1 MRNIC
6 LFIFVLVLPGLLFAQ
21 RRKKSSFE
29 QLYNSGSFS
38 QEIRLQNA
46 TAINTNGLEFSPVI
60 YENGLVYV
68 SRYKSGPTDEKTG
81 ETYFELFYA
90 ELDPN
95 GMPLRPQSFSTEL
108 NSQLHEGPVSFN
120 RRGDRIY
127 FTRSNLRKGVSK
139 ADSEGKVGLKIYEA
153 QRGYFDWENV
163 QELPFNDNEF
173 SCLHPSL
180 SADEQKLFFAS
191 NMPGGFGG
199 MDLYFVEKRGEG
211 WSPPINLGPEINTNK
226 NEVFPF
232 IHESGVL
239 FFSSNGHDGFGG
251 LDLFMIDLGGRRWGR
266 VINLGEPFNSGM
278 DDLGFILNPTGT
290 IGYFSSN
297 REGGYGGD
305 DIYVFSAPNG
315 IKGIETPAVVSTKIS
330 VYDGTSSKRISEASI
345 RVFES
350 SPEGLLDNEELYN
363 LEMLPHE
370 SENDE
375 MVLKLVRKREEELGQ
390 PKITTDRSGE
400 AYAEMDENKD
410 YLILIS
416 KPGYITKELTYST
429 GSEDAALPL
438 EIMLEPSNC
447 MTLEGK
453 VFSNRYNLKIPNALI
468 RIINDCDGT
477 EELVHTN
484 IKGVFEACLQM
495 GCDFTITAEKDG
507 YSTEQTEVSTV
518 KLRGSRSMNI
528 ELSLTAKSNAVLKEP
543 IRKGTVIVLENI
555 YYDFNKSAIRKG
567 DAPDL
572 EALAKLMKQYPTLEI
587 ELGAHTD
594 CRGTDAYNLELS
606 LKRAEAAKNFLI
618 QKGIAANRM
627 SVFGYGEAFP
637 RNRCRDGVDCT
648 EEEHQFNRRTEVKVL
663 KIDEPIDVGFNTDG
677 LEVRDQ

>member
-1 MRNIC
+1 MRNIW
-6 LFIFVLVLPGLLFAQ
+6 LFIFLLCLPGLLFCQ

-29 QLYNSGSFS
+29 QLYNSGTFS
-38 QEIRLQNA
+38 QEVRLQNA
-46 TAINTNGLEFSPVI
+46 TAINTDGLEFSPVI

-68 SRYKSGPTDEKTG
+68 SRYKSGIQDKDNGTF
-81 ETYFELFYA
+81 FELFYA

-120 RRGDRIY
+120 RRGDHIY
-127 FTRSNLRKGVSK
+127 FTRSNLKKGVSK

-163 QELPFNDNEF
+163 VELPFNDNEF

-199 MDLYFVEKRGEG
+199 MDLYFVEKRGGG

-239 FFSSNGHDGFGG
+239 FFSSNGHEGFGG

-266 VINLGEPFNSGM
+266 VINLGEPFNSEQ

-297 REGGYGGD
+297 RNGGYGGD

-315 IKGIETPAVVSTKIS
+315 IKGIETPAVVNTRIS
-330 VYDGTSSKRISEASI
+330 VYDGTSSKRISEAAI
-345 RVFES
+345 RIFES

-363 LEMLPHE
+363 LEMLPHLTE
-370 SENDE
+370 SDE

-390 PKITTDRSGE
+390 PQFTTDRSGE

-410 YLILIS
+410 YLILVS
-416 KPGYITKELTYST
+416 KPGYVTKELTYST

-484 IKGVFEACLQM
+484 IKGIFETCLPM

-507 YSTEQTEVSTV
+507 YSTEQTEISTV

>member
-1 MRNIC
+1 M
-6 LFIFVLVLPGLLFAQ
+6 LFSQ
-21 RRKKSSFE
+21 RRRKSSFE
-29 QLYNSGSFS
+29 QLYNAGTLN
-38 QEIRLQNA
+38 QELRLQNA
-46 TAINTNGLEFSPVI
+46 TAINTAGLEFSPVI

-68 SRYKSGPTDEKTG
+68 SRYKSGPIDEKTG
-81 ETYFELFYA
+81 ETFFELFYA

-95 GMPLRPQSFSTEL
+95 GMPLRPVSFSTEL
-108 NSQLHEGPVSFN
+108 NSQQHEGPVSFN
-120 RRGDRIY
+120 HRGDRIF
-127 FTRSNLRKGVSK
+127 FTRSNQRKGITK

-153 QRGYFDWENV
+153 QRGFFDWENV
-163 QELPFNDNEF
+163 VELPFNNDEY

-180 SADEQKLFFAS
+180 SMDEKKLFFAS

-199 MDLYFVEKRGEG
+199 MDLYFVEKRGEI
-211 WSPPINLGPEINTNK
+211 WSQPINLGPEVNTIK

-232 IHESGVL
+232 IHESGAL
-239 FFSSNGHDGFGG
+239 FFASDGHPGFGG

-266 VINLGEPFNSGM
+266 VINLGEPFNSEK

-290 IGYFSSN
+290 IGYFTSS
-297 REGGYGGD
+297 RDGGYGGD

-315 IKGIETPAVVSTKIS
+315 IKGIEAPAVVNTKVS
-330 VYDGTSSKRISEASI
+330 VYDGTSSKRISDASI
-345 RVFES
+345 RIFES
-350 SPEGLLDNEELYN
+350 SPEGLLNNEELYN
-363 LEMLPHE
+363 LEMLPRTNE
-370 SENDE
+370 SDE
-375 MVLKLVRKREEELGQ
+375 MVLKLVRKKEDELGQ
-390 PKITTDRSGE
+390 PKLTTDRSGE
-400 AYAEMDENKD
+400 AYAEMDENTD

-416 KPGYITKELTYST
+416 KPGYTTKEITYST
-429 GSEDAALPL
+429 GSKDATLPL

-468 RIINDCDGT
+468 RIVNDCDGT
-477 EELVHTN
+477 EELAHTN
-484 IKGVFEACLQM
+484 IKGVFEVCLAM

-507 YSTEQTEVSTV
+507 YSTEQTEISTV
-518 KLRGSRSMNI
+518 KMRGSRSMNI
-528 ELSLTAKSNAVLKEP
+528 ELSLTAKSNVVLKEP
-543 IRKGTVIVLENI
+543 IRKGTVIILENI

-567 DAPDL
+567 AAPDL
-572 EALAKLMKQYPTLEI
+572 DALAKLMKQYPTLEV

-606 LKRAEAAKNFLI
+606 LRRAESAKDFLV

-637 RNRCRDGVDCT
+637 RNRCRDGVDCS
-648 EEEHQFNRRTEVKVL
+648 EEEHQYNRRTEVKVL
-663 KIDEPIDVGFNTDG
+663 KIDEPIDIGFNTDG